1 MRIAT
6 KARLGST
13 LALVLAMVPPAH
25 GQEPPTA
32 GFAAGIEVVARSL
45 YFDLLDTDGKAVDD
59 VPADSLE
66 LTENGV
72 ARTILEV
79 RRRPPASTEKV
90 ARLAKT
96 AGEDASTALA
106 APPQRFVLLAL
117 DPSTLGRSAWEHAI
131 RQMSS
136 SADAFTRIGPVD
148 VTVLTAPPLRLASG
162 ATDPETVRRALARAL
177 REVKPL
183 DEFYRGR
190 SRFIRELQRIF
201 DLVLLPIPS
210 TSPDGVAARRRDVDA
225 ERILQAE
232 FASRELVVEEQR
244 LLDLSVGRLR
254 TETNRLGRPLIA
266 VWAAQGDPDT
276 AGFVVSLLPEWV
288 GPDDRIRF
296 QGRPLGTSSSFEA
309 RWREL
314 ADDGV
319 TLLCW
324 SRVPDALL
332 EVSSSSLRHSTRS
345 RPNLTLGAESLTLFE
360 IAAERTGGAL
370 VQSEEEI
377 RQAVEVVG
385 GRHRL
390 VYQSDNASEGW
401 REIQLRTTR
410 PGWSVRVSPR
420 VYVRASRPAEG
431 REAPPPPLWTDLAA
445 TVGAGAKPGRE
456 TVTLSL
462 VVDLGTLRQRL
473 DIGTPLHFHL
483 LVRAT
488 TPDGKAMGRE
498 SELAVPALPP
508 EGDLRYQIS
517 LDVPV
522 GTAGFTVDVREE
534 SSRAAGRAGPMDVLS
549 GTPEIEP
556 AAAAATL
563 PSFTD
568 ATDVRLGEA
577 RFLFPGSAAPP
588 PDAIRVTWK
597 RHDQQVLRVAGGP
610 GSSLEVGLV
619 LDASESVRREREAF
633 ARTAAE
639 AAQRLL
645 GPTDRV
651 FRVDFAGTP
660 RFLGAARGGPAA
672 LFARIPP
679 SPPEKTAI
687 FDALRFALDRFEGR
701 SDRAA
706 LIVFTDGCESA
717 SRTPV
722 DRVIEMARRRAIPVF
737 VVLADDR
744 LCQEATATWGT
755 KKDPMVYGSFV
766 GSATA
771 QAGAA
776 TVNRARKALTSLA
789 ESSGGATFTLAMA
802 ADAGPVWQN
811 VESALARLWVALFTP
826 SGPEVDSHE
835 AEVRSATGEV
845 LRPAD

>member
-6 KARLGST
+6 KTRLGST

-25 GQEPPTA
+25 GQQPPTA

-96 AGEDASTALA
+96 PSKNASTALA

-131 RQMSS
+131 HQMSS

-162 ATDPETVRRALARAL
+162 ATDPAVVRRALARAL

-210 TSPDGVAARRRDVDA
+210 TSPDGVAARRRDVNA

-385 GRHRL
+385 GRHQL

-410 PGWSVRVSPR
+410 PGWTVRVSPR
-420 VYVRASRPAEG
+420 VYVQTRRQRPVAKAET
-431 REAPPPPLWTDLAA
+431 EAPALRTELAA
-445 TVGAGAKPGRE
+445 TVGAGANPGRQI
-456 TVTLSL
+456 VTLSL
-462 VVDLGTLRQRL
+462 LVDLAPLRKQP
-473 DIGTPLHFHL
+473 GVEVPLRFRL

-517 LDVPV
+517 LDVPL
-522 GTAGFTVDVREE
+522 GTQGFTIEVREE
-534 SSRAAGRAGPMDVLS
+534 ASRAAGSAGPTDAFS
-549 GTPEIEP
+549 GTPEVEP
-556 AAAAATL
+556 AEAASTL
-563 PSFTD
+563 PSFSD

-577 RFLFPGSAAPP
+577 RFLFPGSEAPR
-588 PDAIRVTWK
+588 PDGLRVNWK
-597 RHDQQVLRVAGGP
+597 RREQKLLRLAGGP
-610 GSSLEVGLV
+610 GSPLEIGVV
-619 LDASESVRREREAF
+619 LDASDSVRPEREAF
-633 ARTAAE
+633 ARAAAE
-639 AAQRLL
+639 ASQRLL

-651 FRVDFAGTP
+651 FRVDFASTP

-679 SPPEKTAI
+679 RLPEKTAI
-687 FDALRFALDRFEGR
+687 FDGLRFALDRFEGR

-706 LIVFTDGCESA
+706 LIVFTDGCETTGHTSA
-717 SRTPV
+717 ESV
-722 DRVIEMARRRAIPVF
+722 LQIARQRAIPLL
-737 VVLADDR
+737 VVLADAKPCRARVTTIVRRPLQPDILTRADFNEGPANTSRVALRR
-744 LCQEATATWGT
+744 L
-755 KKDPMVYGSFV
+755 
-766 GSATA
+766 A
-771 QAGAA
+771 QQSGGRVLTLDKAEEAGAIW
-776 TVNRARKALTSLA
+776 K
-789 ESSGGATFTLAMA
+789 EFE
-802 ADAGPVWQN
+802 D
-811 VESALARLWVALFTP
+811 ALAHLWVALYEP